1 MTEHSF
7 IEQALVYLAAAVI
20 AVPLTKRLGL
30 GAVIGFLAA
39 GVAIGPWGLALISN
53 PKTVLSFAE
62 FGVVLLLFLV
72 GLELDPRRLWQ
83 LRRPILGM
91 GALQVGAT
99 ILAVTAIGRAIGQ
112 PFLVALVAGMGFA
125 MSSTAI
131 ALATLEE
138 KNLLPTPGGQASFSV
153 LLFQDLAVIPLM
165 LVLALLAPG
174 ADAGSL
180 GWSDAGKALGLI
192 ALLIATG
199 HFALRPVLRF
209 IAGTGLREIFIAFA
223 LLLVIGIAL
232 LMETVG
238 LSMSLGAFLAGV
250 LLADSEYRHEL
261 ELDIEPFKGL
271 LLGLFFIAVGM
282 SVDLGLLVRAPL
294 VVLGLACGVVA
305 LKIALLYPISYLFG
319 YCGRTDSTLFALALS
334 QVGEF
339 AFVLFAVA
347 GTERL
352 LPRPTVD
359 VLNAAVAA
367 SMLTTPLL
375 MTLWERVVAPRMEGM
390 PQRRAP
396 DAISERNAVIVAG
409 FGRFGQIVARV
420 LRALGI
426 EATLIDHDPN
436 QIETVR
442 RFGWKAYYG
451 DATRIDVLAA
461 AGAAQARLLVLAID
475 DAEATMRTVKLVR
488 SRFPELQILA
498 RAHSRTDAYEFAEL
512 GVPAVRETFG
522 SAIYTAERALVML
535 GHDADDAHRIARRF
549 RDHDEALIAQLAPHR
564 GDVKRLIAL
573 SEKGRDDLQQL
584 LADEIAHPVEQ
595 PASPANR
602 AQR

>member
-91 GALQVGAT
+91 GAVQVGAT
-99 ILAVTAIGRAIGQ
+99 ILAVTAIGRALGQ

-125 MSSTAI
+125 MSSTAV

-174 ADAGSL
+174 ADAESF

-192 ALLIATG
+192 VLLIATG

-282 SVDLGLLVRAPL
+282 SVDIGLLVRAPL
-294 VVLGLACGVVA
+294 VVLGLACGVVV
-305 LKIALLYPISYLFG
+305 LKMALLYPISYLFG

-396 DAISERNAVIVAG
+396 DAIAERNAVIVAG

-475 DAEATMRTVKLVR
+475 DAEATMHTVKLVR
-488 SRFPELQILA
+488 SRFPELQVLA

-535 GHDADDAHRIARRF
+535 GRDADDAHRIARRF

-573 SEKGRDDLQQL
+573 SEKGRDDLEQL

-595 PASPANR
+595 PASPALGAR
-602 AQR
+602 R

>member
-91 GALQVGAT
+91 GAVQVGAT

-112 PFLVALVAGMGFA
+112 PVLVALVAGMGFA

-165 LVLALLAPG
+165 IVLALLAPG
-174 ADAGSL
+174 ADAGSF

-192 ALLIATG
+192 ALLIAAG

-294 VVLGLACGVVA
+294 VVLGLACAVVA
-305 LKIALLYPISYLFG
+305 LKMVLLYFISYSFG

-339 AFVLFAVA
+339 AFVLFALA

-352 LPRPTVD
+352 LPRQTVD

-367 SMLTTPLL
+367 SMLATPLL
-375 MTLWERVVAPRMEGM
+375 MTLWERIVAPRLEGV
-390 PQRRAP
+390 PQRAP
-396 DAISERNAVIVAG
+396 EPIEARNAVIVAG

-436 QIETVR
+436 QIDTVR

-461 AGAAQARLLVLAID
+461 AGAARARLLVLAID

-498 RAHSRTDAYEFAEL
+498 RAHSRTDAYEYAEL

-535 GHDADDAHRIARRF
+535 GRDADDAHRIARRF

-573 SEKGRDDLQQL
+573 SEKGRDDLEQL
-584 LADEIAHPVEQ
+584 LADEIAHPVEEA
-595 PASPANR
+595 ASRANR